1 MNFNDKIAVVTGAGQ
16 GIGKAIAT
24 RLANDGATVVIN
36 YRGHSEVA
44 NEFVSELTS
53 KGLKASSFQAD
64 VSKDAE
70 RRGLVEHVVDTF
82 GVIDILVNN
91 AGVEHFGKLEDI
103 TEEDFSRVFSINV
116 AGQLFVTQAASPH
129 IPRGGRVVL
138 TSSISAVRSILNH
151 TLYAA
156 SKAAVSAMVLNL
168 APELGERGITI
179 NAVAPGG
186 TETNMAKEAGKLY
199 VRSGLEDVPFDR
211 LMKATSALQR
221 MAQPE
226 EIAAA
231 VAFLASEDASYITG
245 STLAVDGGS
254 Y

>member
-1 MNFNDKIAVVTGAGQ
+1 MNFVNKIAVITGAGQ
-16 GIGKAIAT
+16 GIGRAIAT
-24 RLANDGATVVIN
+24 RLAIDGATVVIN
-36 YRGHSEVA
+36 YRSHPEVA
-44 NEFVSELTS
+44 GEFVSELTN
-53 KGLKASSFQAD
+53 KGFKASAFCAD

-70 RRGLVEHVVDTF
+70 RRALIKHVVDAF

-91 AGVEHFGKLEDI
+91 AGVEHFDKLDDI

-129 IPRGGRVVL
+129 MPRGGRVVM
-138 TSSISAVRSILNH
+138 TSSISAVRSVLNH

-168 APELGERGITI
+168 APELGGRGITI

-186 TETNMAKEAGKLY
+186 TDTNMAKEAGKLY
-199 VRSGLEDVPFDR
+199 VRPGLEEVPFDR

-231 VAFLASEDASYITG
+231 VAFLVSDDASCITG
-245 STLAVDGGS
+245 TTLAVDGGT

>member
-151 TLYAA
+151 TLY
-156 SKAAVSAMVLNL
+156 
-168 APELGERGITI
+168 GITI